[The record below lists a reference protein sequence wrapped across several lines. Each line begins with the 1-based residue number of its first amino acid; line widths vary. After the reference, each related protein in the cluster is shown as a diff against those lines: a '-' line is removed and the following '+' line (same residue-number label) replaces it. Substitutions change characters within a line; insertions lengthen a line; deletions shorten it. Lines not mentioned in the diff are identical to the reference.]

1 MNYQKG
7 VKVRNSREDILA
19 EINVIKSIALK
30 LWEESHGK
38 LSREDWRDMKNEMMK
53 KMRK

>member
-1 MNYQKG
+1 M
-7 VKVRNSREDILA
+7 NSREDILA
-19 EINVIKSIALK
+19 EINVIKFIALK

-38 LSREDWRDMKNEMMK
+38 ISRDDWRDMKKEMIK